1 MSIELWLSFVL
12 ASFLVIASPGPAV
25 ALLVMTGINQGRR
38 AALAMLPGFFM
49 GDLVAMSL
57 SFAGVGA
64 LLMASAEL
72 FAIVKWLGVVYLLY
86 LGIKMWRESGQ
97 LNDLEASGANVK
109 QGTAKAFW
117 VTLLNPKSILFFM
130 AFMPQFINQ
139 TQPLA
144 PQLAILFTTFLV
156 IGVISDLSYTL
167 LSTTSRQLMSARFRR
182 LLHRCGAGSLI
193 GAGVLMTVMR
203 RPAG

>member
-1 MSIELWLSFVL
+1 MSLELWLSFVL

-25 ALLVMTGINQGRR
+25 ALLVTTGINQGRK
-38 AALAMLPGFFM
+38 AALAMLPGFFL

-72 FAIVKWLGVVYLLY
+72 FFLVKWLGVLYLFY

-139 TQPLA
+139 TQSLV
-144 PQLAILFTTFLV
+144 PQLAILFTTFLLL
-156 IGVISDLSYTL
+156 GVMSDLGYTL
-167 LSTTSRQLMSARFRR
+167 LSTTSRQLMTAKFRR

>member
-25 ALLVMTGINQGRR
+25 TLLVMTGINHGRK
-38 AALAMLPGFFM
+38 AALAMLPGFFL
-49 GDLVAMSL
+49 GDLMAMSL

-72 FAIVKWLGVVYLLY
+72 FAILKWLGVFYLLY

-97 LNDLEASGANVK
+97 LNDLESTGVNVK

-130 AFMPQFINQ
+130 AFMPQFVNQ

-144 PQLAILFTTFLV
+144 PQLAILFTTFLAL
-156 IGVISDLSYTL
+156 GLFSDLGYTL
-167 LSTTSRQLMSARFRR
+167 LSTTSRQLMTAKFRR

-193 GAGVLMTVMR
+193 GAGVLMMVMR

>member
-1 MSIELWLSFVL
+1 
-12 ASFLVIASPGPAV
+12 
-25 ALLVMTGINQGRR
+25 
-38 AALAMLPGFFM
+38 
-49 GDLVAMSL
+49 MSL

-72 FAIVKWLGVVYLLY
+72 FAMVKWLGVLYLLY

-156 IGVISDLSYTL
+156 IGIISDLGYTL

-203 RPAG
+203 RPAA

>member
-1 MSIELWLSFVL
+1 
-12 ASFLVIASPGPAV
+12 
-25 ALLVMTGINQGRR
+25 MTGINQGRK
-38 AALAMLPGFFM
+38 AALAMLPGFFL

-57 SFAGVGA
+57 SFAGAGA

-72 FAIVKWLGVVYLLY
+72 FAIVKWLGVGYLLY

-97 LNDLEASGANVK
+97 LNDLEGSGANVK

-130 AFMPQFINQ
+130 AFMPQFINP

-144 PQLAILFTTFLV
+144 PQLAILFTTFLLL
-156 IGVISDLSYTL
+156 GVISDLGYTI
-167 LSTTSRQLMSARFRR
+167 LSTTSRQLMTAKFRC

-193 GAGVLMTVMR
+193 GAGVLMTVLR
-203 RPAG
+203 RPTA

>member
-12 ASFLVIASPGPAV
+12 ASFLVIAAPGPAV

-38 AALAMLPGFFM
+38 AALAMLPGFFL

-72 FAIVKWLGVVYLLY
+72 FTLVKWLGVIYLLY

-97 LNDLEASGANVK
+97 LNNLEAAGASVK

-139 TQPLA
+139 SLPLA

-156 IGVISDLSYTL
+156 IGLISDLGYTL
-167 LSTTSRQLMSARFRR
+167 LSTTSRQLMNARFRR

-203 RPAG
+203 RPAA

>member
-25 ALLVMTGINQGRR
+25 ALLVMTGINQGRK
-38 AALAMLPGFFM
+38 AALAMLPGFFL

-72 FAIVKWLGVVYLLY
+72 FTMVKWLGVLYLLY

-97 LNDLEASGANVK
+97 LNDLEASGVNIQ

-130 AFMPQFINQ
+130 AFMPQFINHA
-139 TQPLA
+139 QPLA
-144 PQLAILFTTFLV
+144 PQLAILFTTFLM
-156 IGVISDLSYTL
+156 IGLISDLGYTL
-167 LSTTSRQLMSARFRR
+167 LSTSSRQLMTARFRR

-203 RPAG
+203 RPTV

>member
-1 MSIELWLSFVL
+1 MSIELWLSF
-12 ASFLVIASPGPAV
+12 
-25 ALLVMTGINQGRR
+25 
-38 AALAMLPGFFM
+38 
-49 GDLVAMSL
+49 
-57 SFAGVGA
+57 AGVDA

-97 LNDLEASGANVK
+97 LNDLEASGANIK

-139 TQPLA
+139 SQPLA

-156 IGVISDLSYTL
+156 MGVISDLGYTL
-167 LSTTSRQLMSARFRR
+167 LSTTSRKLMTAKLRR
-182 LLHRCGAGSLI
+182 LLHRCGASSLI

-203 RPAG
+203 RPSV